1 MSKYLLE
8 IGVEELPYVIIPTFI
23 SQLKTNFEKLF
34 SELNIEYKDVNV
46 LATPRRLAVII
57 DGLAEKQEDVEKV
70 LRGPIKNV
78 AYDESRNLTKAGE
91 GFLKKNSVDPKD
103 AYLQDNYLHA
113 KVLLKGRMT
122 EDILKENVPNL
133 ILKLQGS
140 HFMR

>member
-78 AYDESRNLTKAGE
+78 AYDEAGKLTKAGE
-91 GFLKKNSVDPKD
+91 GFLKKNGVDPKD
-103 AYLQDNYLHA
+103 AFLQDNYLQP
-113 KVLLKGRMT
+113 LKFR
-122 EDILKENVPNL
+122 
-133 ILKLQGS
+133 
-140 HFMR
+140 H

>member
-57 DGLAEKQEDVEKV
+57 DGL
-70 LRGPIKNV
+70 
-78 AYDESRNLTKAGE
+78 
-91 GFLKKNSVDPKD
+91 SVH
-103 AYLQDNYLHA
+103 LS
-113 KVLLKGRMT
+113 
-122 EDILKENVPNL
+122 
-133 ILKLQGS
+133 GS
-140 HFMR
+140 